1 MPGHEPAHR
10 SRPVQIAKRKQKPL
24 GQEDAV
30 VKKRSKTK
38 IAAAEGNE
46 TSNALDEQ
54 EEPKMFISPEKYL
67 DKAKVSDED
76 EGPRVFVSPL
86 KYMSLVNEDDSRS
99 RAKHQT
105 HSKKGGGN
113 QESSFKH
120 QTRTKGPGKKKSSTR
135 PLDNK
140 LSFSQQPPH
149 AEKSTEPP
157 ADRFVTSAQEDLMQM
172 IEERASDKAIE
183 NQIKIIKM
191 LRARL
196 PSQGKSL
203 LSPGGLPY

>member
-10 SRPVQIAKRKQKPL
+10 SRPVQVAKRKQKPL

-38 IAAAEGNE
+38 IEAAEENE
-46 TSNALDEQ
+46 TSNALDEK

-76 EGPRVFVSPL
+76 EEPRVFVSPL
-86 KYMSLVNEDDSRS
+86 KYMSLANEDDSRP

-105 HSKKGGGN
+105 LSKKGGN

-120 QTRTKGPGKKKSSTR
+120 RTRTKGPGKKKSSTR

-140 LSFSQQPPH
+140 LSSSQQPPH
-149 AEKSTEPP
+149 VEKSTEPP
-157 ADRFVTSAQEDLMQM
+157 VDRFVTSAQEDLMQM
-172 IEERASDKAIE
+172 IEEGASDKAID
-183 NQIKIIKM
+183 NQMKIIKM

-196 PSQGKSL
+196 PSQGKSIL
-203 LSPGGLPY
+203 FPGGLPY